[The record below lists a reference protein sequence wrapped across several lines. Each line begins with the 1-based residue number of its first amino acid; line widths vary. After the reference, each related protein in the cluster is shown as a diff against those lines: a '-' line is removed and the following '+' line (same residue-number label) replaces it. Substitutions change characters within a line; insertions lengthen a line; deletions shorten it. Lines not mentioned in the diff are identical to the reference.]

1 MRLLIAGGGIVLA
14 VWLINILKSVLLP
27 FLVAWL
33 IAYMLEPFVQYNM
46 RLLNTR
52 KRLLPI
58 MMTLFE
64 VLLVL
69 VAMRC
74 VHIAVGRASEVHQV
88 ATFITGYADKGTQI
102 PFVPDALHEFLRTQT
117 ISSVS

>member
-1 MRLLIAGGGIVLA
+1 MQTVSRPYTFDRVVRLLIAGGGIVLA

-69 VAMRC
+69 VAMS
-74 VHIAVGRASEVHQV
+74 VFILPSVGKRGSSGGDIHNRLCRQ
-88 ATFITGYADKGTQI
+88 GYADSFCARC
-102 PFVPDALHEFLRTQT
+102 PA
-117 ISSVS
+117 